1 MADKWKPQ
9 ILQRYVSLINQGIP
23 PQAAFDTAHLS
34 LIEDGRKN
42 KFYSFGKRATN
53 LEDWA
58 KNAKDSLTTGRYK
71 NLFNVKD
78 FNQFKQGLRQKNYNT
93 RPAFYNVEIGRG
105 RDKNKQIINQWNKEN
120 NISPVAGIYNNI
132 NEYS

>member
-34 LIEDGRKN
+34 LIED
-42 KFYSFGKRATN
+42 
-53 LEDWA
+53 DWA

-120 NISPVAGIYNNI
+120 NISPVAGVYNNI